1 MKKNKKGYLFSTAT
15 TEAPLCESNRREKP
29 TNHERE
35 EKDGRM
41 DGQTEKESERKT
53 TASTLRHGE
62 GKEETLGAW

>member
-1 MKKNKKGYLFSTAT
+1 
-15 TEAPLCESNRREKP
+15 
-29 TNHERE
+29 
-35 EKDGRM
+35 M